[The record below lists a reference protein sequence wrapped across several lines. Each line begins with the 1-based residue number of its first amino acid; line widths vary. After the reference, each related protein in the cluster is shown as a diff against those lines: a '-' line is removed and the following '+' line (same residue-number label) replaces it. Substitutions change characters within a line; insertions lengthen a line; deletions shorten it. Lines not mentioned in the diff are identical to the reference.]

1 MSPTWFVGHIAFFC
15 QKLSPEE
22 FTSLKRWTFTESE
35 IDAQILRK
43 IMNHSAYP
51 LVWNVTDKRAHGKDT
66 TCWPK
71 LISLTKKSKEIKK
84 YFAAERITTCYR
96 KVVFIWDC
104 LLIFFSVHVKSG
116 GCYITGQWVASSEQ
130 NKRNLN
136 LTLTLK
142 PNYLLLFFITKFVSL
157 SLFYG
162 FITFMAYLRLIS

>member
-15 QKLSPEE
+15 QKLSPQE

-35 IDAQILRK
+35 TDAQSLRK

-51 LVWNVTDKRAHGKDT
+51 LVWNVTDKRAHEKDI

-84 YFAAERITTCYR
+84 YFAAERIITCYR

-104 LLIFFSVHVKSG
+104 LLIFFSFHVNSG
-116 GCYITGQWVASSEQ
+116 ACYITGQWVASSEQ
-130 NKRNLN
+130 NKRN

-157 SLFYG
+157 SWFYG
-162 FITFMAYLRLIS
+162 FITFTAYLRLIS

>member
-35 IDAQILRK
+35 IDAQSLRK

-51 LVWNVTDKRAHGKDT
+51 LVWNVTDKRAHEKDT

-84 YFAAERITTCYR
+84 YFADERITTCYR

-157 SLFYG
+157 SWFYG
-162 FITFMAYLRLIS
+162 FITFTAYLRLIS

>member
-35 IDAQILRK
+35 TDAQSLRK

-51 LVWNVTDKRAHGKDT
+51 LVWNVTDKRAHEKDI

-84 YFAAERITTCYR
+84 YFTTERITTCYR

-130 NKRNLN
+130 NLT